1 MMQLDALSVTGA
13 RGRAACARLAA
24 LSNDLAAA
32 LRRAAPFLSRRRVAI
47 SVDVP
52 RCTTFADLAVD
63 LSIVH
68 AAAFEIRAVG
78 ETAGS
83 NVRGLVLVDEV
94 ALARI
99 LDGVL
104 GGGAAETRSSG
115 EAKLTPARG
124 ALASRV
130 SSTMIRAFG
139 EVLSTRLGLTV
150 SAIAQRDSAK
160 LPEIEPGA
168 AVAVTL
174 ALDGGGRVLLALPLS
189 TIPGEQQP
197 AGTDRINER
206 IASAMMDVEI
216 DVVAV
221 LGKVRLPLEQVASLA
236 VGDVLRLSLS
246 LDERARVCAGG
257 AVLFHGRP
265 TASGHVVGVVIER
278 REDGS

>member
-1 MMQLDALSVTGA
+1 MMQLDALSVTGG

-24 LSNDLAAA
+24 LSSDLATA
-32 LRRAAPFLSRRRVAI
+32 LRRAVPFLSRRRVAV
-47 SVDVP
+47 SVDQP

-63 LSIVH
+63 VSIVH
-68 AAAFEIRAVG
+68 AVAFEIHSA
-78 ETAGS
+78 EEAAGS
-83 NVRGLVLVDEV
+83 HVRGLVLVDEV

-104 GGGAAETRSSG
+104 GGGTAETRAVG
-115 EAKLTPARG
+115 EAKLTLAQA

-130 SSTMIRAFG
+130 SATMIRAFG

-150 SAIAQRDSAK
+150 SAIATKDAAK

-189 TIPGEQQP
+189 TIQGEEQP
-197 AGTDRINER
+197 AGGDPINER
-206 IASAMMDVEI
+206 IANAIIDVEI

-221 LGKVRLPLEQVASLA
+221 LGKVRLPLEQIASLA

-257 AVLFHGRP
+257 AVLFYGRP
-265 TASGHVVGVVIER
+265 TASGDVVGVVIER
-278 REDGS
+278 REDGA

>member
-1 MMQLDALSVTGA
+1 
-13 RGRAACARLAA
+13 
-24 LSNDLAAA
+24 
-32 LRRAAPFLSRRRVAI
+32 
-47 SVDVP
+47 
-52 RCTTFADLAVD
+52 
-63 LSIVH
+63 
-68 AAAFEIRAVG
+68 
-78 ETAGS
+78 
-83 NVRGLVLVDEV
+83 
-94 ALARI
+94 
-99 LDGVL
+99 
-104 GGGAAETRSSG
+104 
-115 EAKLTPARG
+115 
-124 ALASRV
+124 
-130 SSTMIRAFG
+130 MIRAFG